1 MILLIASDKDIASL
15 NIKEQILNNYSFSE
29 TEKTFEQNPTY
40 TAVINGKEVTLVTLK
55 EESVKAQ
62 NLPDNFP
69 NAKLIVF
76 ISRHSSQ
83 SGKPT
88 LSVHAP
94 GNFGEA
100 ELGGLSKTLSV
111 APAVAMQN
119 ALKALLHCKETFC
132 LNYEVSFE
140 CTHHGPLIEK
150 PCCFIEIGTSEEQ
163 WNNKTAAEVIA
174 KTIMQVFF
182 S

>member
-62 NLPDNFP
+62 KLPDNFP

-88 LSVHAP
+88 LTVHAP

-100 ELGGLSKTLSV
+100 ELLS
-111 APAVAMQN
+111 
-119 ALKALLHCKETFC
+119 
-132 LNYEVSFE
+132 
-140 CTHHGPLIEK
+140 LIH
-150 PCCFIEIGTSEEQ
+150 ISEP
-163 WNNKTAAEVIA
+163 TRPY
-174 KTIMQVFF
+174 
-182 S
+182 

>member
-15 NIKEQILNNYSFSE
+15 NIKEQILNKYPFSK
-29 TEKTFEQNPTY
+29 TKKTFEQNPTY
-40 TAVINGKEVTLVTLK
+40 TATINKKEITLVTLR

-76 ISRHSSQ
+76 VSRHSSQ

-94 GNFGEA
+94 GNFGD
-100 ELGGLSKTLSV
+100 S
-111 APAVAMQN
+111 
-119 ALKALLHCKETFC
+119 
-132 LNYEVSFE
+132 
-140 CTHHGPLIEK
+140 
-150 PCCFIEIGTSEEQ
+150 
-163 WNNKTAAEVIA
+163 
-174 KTIMQVFF
+174 
-182 S
+182 